1 MTQKTKQ
8 LEEIIEKICYSSSG
22 QSISYREIYK
32 LQDKKIKLAI
42 KSDSYR
48 SQCYSKVS
56 VLKNDEWTEVYT
68 IPYSLMQTPE
78 GLSYKN
84 DYKNKPALAEG
95 NFREDTQK
103 LKHYIEK
110 ILF

>member
-1 MTQKTKQ
+1 MEQKTKQ
-8 LEEIIEKICYSSSG
+8 QEKIIEKICYLSSG

-48 SQCYSKVS
+48 SQCYAKAF
-56 VLKNDEWTEVYT
+56 VLRNGEWIEIYT
-68 IPYSLMQTPE
+68 IPYNLMLTPE
-78 GLSYKN
+78 GLAYKN
-84 DYKNKPALAEG
+84 DYKNKPVVAEG
-95 NFREDTQK
+95 NFRDDIQK
-103 LKHYIEK
+103 LKHYVEQ